1 MACTRILVVTRAEG
15 PALVPALPAALADQG
30 YEVETLPHGEEA
42 LIRLALDPPD
52 LVVAEV
58 SDLERDGAAF
68 ARILRERPSFE
79 ELPIIAVA
87 EELTLRE
94 HAALLVAGFDRVS
107 TAHTAAHAVP
117 KAAADLFG
125 APYRVP
131 SLLEAYARAAAI
143 AFRHAPPSQPRLVA
157 FYPN

>member
-1 MACTRILVVTRAEG
+1 MTRARILVVARADG
-15 PALVPALPAALADQG
+15 PSLVPALPALLAEQG
-30 YEVETLPHGEEA
+30 YAVDVVPHGDEA
-42 LIRLALDPPD
+42 VLRLALDPPE

-58 SDLERDGAAF
+58 ADLARDGAAF
-68 ARILRERPSFE
+68 ARIVRERPSFE
-79 ELPIIAVA
+79 ELPLIAVVG
-87 EELTLRE
+87 EVTLRD
-94 HAALLVAGFDRVS
+94 HAALLVAGFDRVA
-107 TAHTAAHAVP
+107 TALTADHVVP